1 MKKRICFV
9 GFADEQLSV
18 LKSLETMSGVKET
31 WQCTFAST
39 ANKAL
44 KEMAA
49 EPYEVIVANMQLH
62 GINGAELLQQIGQKY
77 PKTLRFILGDV
88 ADQELIMNC
97 IGGTH
102 QFIAGPCQP
111 GVLLSVIQR
120 SLALDAWLT
129 TDELRKLTPKLQRL
143 PSLPSTYFEVLK
155 QVESPRASVQNIGD
169 VISRDPAVTARLLQV
184 VNSAA
189 FALHQKVT
197 DPVDAVGLLGVEMVK
212 SLILCLQVF
221 SQNDDAKKAGIS
233 FDQIWDHS
241 LQVAKM
247 ARDITLTEARDARL
261 ANEAFTAGLLH
272 DVGRIVLASN
282 LPADYATVVADARQ
296 NKKLLLEA
304 ELAKFGA
311 THAHVGAYLL
321 GLWGMPAQVVEAA
334 ALHHTPSHS
343 FTPEFSLLT
352 AVHAADV
359 FAHENDTRDDGI
371 PKPALDEQHFKILKL
386 EDRPEAWR
394 RALRGEEPEPA
405 PVKKPTMAVSPA
417 PVDTQPIPT
426 LAPAP
431 VPVTAAAAA
440 APRRGIGLG
449 WLAIPATAIVAVAAF
464 WFYLQGNGSNNAIP
478 VQARTPAQPQAAPQA
493 EPAPQPATPA
503 VATAPATTDTA
514 PVTPAPATTLAAST
528 NSTPVAASGDQHGI
542 TPETNAPVAPAAPA
556 TPFDMVKLQAVFF
569 RTANPVA
576 LINGKTLGIGDHFA
590 GLTVVAMS
598 KNTVTL
604 EFAGERRV
612 FKLK

>member
-18 LKSLETMSGVKET
+18 LKSLDTMSGVKET
-31 WQCTFAST
+31 WQCTFAAT

-44 KEMAA
+44 KEMAV
-49 EPYEVIVANMQLH
+49 EPFDVVVANMQLN
-62 GINGAELLQQIGQKY
+62 GMNGAELLQQVGQKY

-111 GVLLSVIQR
+111 GVLISVVQR

-129 TDELRKLTPKLQRL
+129 TDEIRKLTPRLQRL

-155 QVESPRASVQNIGD
+155 QVESPRSSVQNIGE

-197 DPVDAVGLLGVEMVK
+197 DATDAVGLLGVEMVK

-247 ARDITLTEARDARL
+247 AREITLMEARDARL

-296 NKKLLLEA
+296 NKKPLLQA
-304 ELAKFGA
+304 EFEKFGA

-359 FAHENDTRDDGI
+359 FAHENETRDDGI
-371 PKPALDEQHFKILKL
+371 PKPTLDETHLKMLKI
-386 EDRPEAWR
+386 EDKPDIWR
-394 RALRGEEPEPA
+394 RTLRGEEVEPEPA
-405 PVKKPTMAVSPA
+405 PAKLPTMAVSPEM
-417 PVDTQPIPT
+417 VESQPLPA
-426 LAPAP
+426 APAP
-431 VPVTAAAAA
+431 APARATAAA
-440 APRRGIGLG
+440 APRGGLGIG

-464 WFYLQGNGSNNAIP
+464 WFYLQGSGSNNALP
-478 VQARTPAQPQAAPQA
+478 VQARTPAPTPPAATDVKPQAQVV
-493 EPAPQPATPA
+493 A
-503 VATAPATTDTA
+503 VT
-514 PVTPAPATTLAAST
+514 TTLATNEPAAPTTPTVTTAST
-528 NSTPVAASGDQHGI
+528 NAAPITAAPGDQHGV
-542 TPETNAPVAPAAPA
+542 TPETNAPVAPGPT
-556 TPFDMVKLQAVFF
+556 TPFDAVKLQAVFF

-576 LINGKTLGIGDHFA
+576 LINGKTLGVGDHVL
-590 GLTVVAMS
+590 GLTVVAIE

-604 EFAGERRV
+604 ASGDEQRT